1 MKPGALFFKFAKKRI
16 SALNELFVIR
26 QNTLYNGINFNME
39 PTGLKGKEGGP
50 MRAWTKIISFI
61 VLIAACVYAF
71 STDIFS
77 LMLRGNPEEIRSLS
91 GGSLYGLLLITLLLM
106 IIQNL
111 FTLIPL
117 LLLITLNVSMFGFLQ
132 GYGWSWL
139 TSIVGAMVSFGAVR
153 YWFQDFFVNKLD
165 AKWKDKIESR
175 GFLFV
180 FIGRIFPFAPTSVIN
195 IASGV
200 STIRFDHFVYS
211 TMLGNGIFFFVLA
224 LIPMG
229 LMSLQTEMYLVL
241 AGAAIL
247 IAIVGLFLYR
257 HKRKRMKKAILDDQG
272 KQAIE
277 NT

>member
-1 MKPGALFFKFAKKRI
+1 MESI
-16 SALNELFVIR
+16 SWSKD
-26 QNTLYNGINFNME
+26 NGNR
-39 PTGLKGKEGGP
+39 TGLKGKKVDHL
-50 MRAWTKIISFI
+50 RTWTKIISFI
-61 VLIAACVYAF
+61 ILIGACVFAF
-71 STDIFS
+71 STDTFS

-91 GGSLYGLLLITLLLM
+91 GGSLYSLLLITLLLM

-132 GYGWSWL
+132 GYGWSWF
-139 TSIVGAMVSFGAVR
+139 TSIIGAMVSFGAVR
-153 YWFQDFFVNKLD
+153 YWFQDFFVNKLN

-175 GFLFV
+175 GFLFI
-180 FIGRIFPFAPTSVIN
+180 FIGRIFPFAPTSMIN

-229 LMSLQTEMYLVL
+229 LMSLQTEMYVVL
-241 AGAAIL
+241 AGATVL
-247 IAIVGLFLYR
+247 IAVVGFILYR
-257 HKRKRMKKAILDDQG
+257 RKRKRLKNSIHEDPG
-272 KQAIE
+272 KQAVE
-277 NT
+277 HT